1 VKETIMLGAIAGDIC
16 GAPWEGGSCPKE
28 HLELFGLETGF
39 TDDTVCTLAIAQALL
54 EGKDPAATLRAWAS
68 RYPGV
73 GYGASFHRW
82 AHSQSGPYGSASN
95 GSCMRVSAI
104 GMLAGSLEQSDAW
117 AEASAVVT
125 HNHIDAVRGACAIA
139 GAMFLAR
146 AGANPEQMRQV
157 LSARYG
163 YDLSASVDDL
173 IADYRFSTL
182 AAETAPRAIICAL
195 EASSWEE
202 AVSNAI
208 AVGGDTDTLACMAG
222 GIAEARFG
230 MPPAHAQ
237 KALSYLSE
245 DMVEVLAAV
254 YEQAGRA
261 KPWEAE
267 EQVALKHDEVAQV
280 PTRHRILAWF
290 QQLFA

>member
-1 VKETIMLGAIAGDIC
+1 MLGAIAGDIC

-28 HLELFGLETGF
+28 TLDLFGFESGF
-39 TDDTVCTLAIAQALL
+39 TDDTVCTLAIAEALL
-54 EGKDPAATLRAWAS
+54 YGKDPATTLRAWAAC
-68 RYPGV
+68 YPGV

-125 HNHIDAVRGACAIA
+125 HNHVDAVLAACAIA

-146 AGANPEQMRQV
+146 AGANPEQMRQM

-173 IADYRFSTL
+173 ISDYRFSTL

-195 EASSWEE
+195 EASSWED
-202 AVSNAI
+202 AVRNAI

-230 MPPAHAQ
+230 MPPVHAQ

-245 DMVEVLAAV
+245 DMVEALAAV
-254 YEQAGRA
+254 YEQAGRV
-261 KPWEAE
+261 KPWTAS
-267 EQVALKHDEVAQV
+267 EQPSTATEDTAPAPAWSRLVAWLK
-280 PTRHRILAWF
+280 
-290 QQLFA
+290 QLVS

>member
-1 VKETIMLGAIAGDIC
+1 MLGAIAGDIC

-28 HLELFGLETGF
+28 TLDLFGLESGF

-54 EGKDPAATLRAWAS
+54 LGRDPATTLRAWAA

-73 GYGASFHRW
+73 GYGAAFHRW
-82 AHSQSGPYGSASN
+82 AHSQSGPYGSESN
-95 GSCMRVSAI
+95 GSCMRVSTI
-104 GMLAGSLEQSDAW
+104 GLLAGSLEQSDAW

-125 HNHIDAVRGACAIA
+125 HNHPDAVRAACAISGAIFLAKA
-139 GAMFLAR
+139 GADAQ
-146 AGANPEQMRQV
+146 QMRQI

-173 IADYRFSTL
+173 IANYRFSTL

-195 EASSWEE
+195 EASSWED
-202 AVSNAI
+202 AVRNAI

-222 GIAEARFG
+222 GIGEARFG

-237 KALSYLSE
+237 KALSYLSD
-245 DMVEVLAAV
+245 DMVAVLVAV
-254 YEQAGRA
+254 YEQAGRI
-261 KPWEAE
+261 KPWEAQ
-267 EQVALKHDEVAQV
+267 EQLALPREDVAVPAPRGLVAWL
-280 PTRHRILAWF
+280 RR
-290 QQLFA
+290 LFS

>member
-1 VKETIMLGAIAGDIC
+1 MLGAIAGDIC

-28 HLELFGLETGF
+28 KLELFGLESGF

-54 EGKDPAATLRAWAS
+54 EGLDPAIALRAWAA

-95 GSCMRVSAI
+95 GSCMRVSVI
-104 GMLAGSLEQSDAW
+104 GLLAESLEQSDAW

-125 HNHIDAVRGACAIA
+125 HNHLEGVRGACAIA
-139 GAMFLAR
+139 GAVFMAR
-146 AGANPEQMRQV
+146 AGANSQQMRQV

-195 EASSWEE
+195 EASSWED
-202 AVSNAI
+202 AVRNAV

-230 MPPAHAQ
+230 MPQPLAQ
-237 KALSYLSE
+237 KALSYLSS
-245 DMVEVLAAV
+245 DMVQVLSAV

-261 KPWEAE
+261 KPWEAQE
-267 EQVALKHDEVAQV
+267 PLALTPDEVGNGPPRRGLV
-280 PTRHRILAWF
+280 AWI
-290 QQLFA
+290 QKLFS

>member
-1 VKETIMLGAIAGDIC
+1 MLGAIAGDIC

-28 HLELFGLETGF
+28 HLELFGLESGF
-39 TDDTVCTLAIAQALL
+39 TDDTVCTIAIAQALL
-54 EGKDPAATLRAWAS
+54 EGLDPAVTLRAWAA

-95 GSCMRVSAI
+95 GSCMRVSVI
-104 GMLAGSLEQSDAW
+104 GLLAGSLEQSDAW

-125 HNHIDAVRGACAIA
+125 HNHIDGVRGACAIA
-139 GAMFLAR
+139 GAIFLAR
-146 AGANPEQMRQV
+146 AGANPQQMRQV

-195 EASSWEE
+195 EATSWED
-202 AVSNAI
+202 AVRNAI
-208 AVGGDTDTLACMAG
+208 AVGGDADTMACMAG
-222 GIAEARFG
+222 GIGEARFG
-230 MPPAHAQ
+230 LPVAHAQ
-237 KALSYLSE
+237 KALAHLPE
-245 DMVEVLAAV
+245 EMVQVLAAV
-254 YEQAGRA
+254 YQQAGLG
-261 KPWEAE
+261 KPWESANHAGSVRDD
-267 EQVALKHDEVAQV
+267 VAPATVLG
-280 PTRHRILAWF
+280 RLAAR
-290 QQLFA
+290 LRRLLS